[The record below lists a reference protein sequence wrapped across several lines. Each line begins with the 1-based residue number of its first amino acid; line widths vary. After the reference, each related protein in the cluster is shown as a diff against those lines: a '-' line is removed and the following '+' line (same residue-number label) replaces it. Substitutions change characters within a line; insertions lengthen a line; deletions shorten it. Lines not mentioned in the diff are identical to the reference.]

1 MGNAYFGNA
10 QDGAAAAASGGGQVK
25 LAHTIPQT
33 VLASGLSRSMIYL
46 AIKSG
51 ALRARKCGART
62 LILDLDLRR
71 FLRGLPHFTENAAL
85 PKAPTPLPLPKR
97 FRKRVVSGRENAA

>member
-1 MGNAYFGNA
+1 MGNASFVKA
-10 QDGAAAAASGGGQVK
+10 QDGAAAIVSGQVK
-25 LAHTIPQT
+25 LAHTIPET

-62 LILDLDLRR
+62 FVLDPDLRR
-71 FLRGLPHFTENAAL
+71 FLRGLPHFTKKTSLSPPASQ
-85 PKAPTPLPLPKR
+85 PRPLR
-97 FRKRVVSGRENAA
+97 FRKRVIGGREHAA